1 MQQLEMDVQTIEVKT
16 DPAARHS
23 MGSRIGLIFTTGV
36 SEIKRKGTVT
46 RLYFEIKGLERE
58 KEKFVHPL
66 GVRAWEAHVHHPDL
80 AGILVNLKEL
90 QIEMNRLKTQF
101 GEHDTEIGDIDH
113 TKAELTEKFNKDL
126 DLLEQA
132 IVPHRER
139 IEKINAEKESNKV
152 QIEELRSQQDHI
164 SQQIRLHQQSIQ
176 EFDLGSD
183 ANKETQIR
191 VEQEAIRSLYL
202 EKADLDCKLPFLQS
216 TSEKL
221 KIELANEHAEIERGE
236 LNKETSKRDFEQR
249 IKGYNE
255 QIQHLEDKKKQL
267 SREMEHYRREMQPF
281 LFDLGKKVEQL
292 RLEEDAFHEN
302 YEQLDAYTRDVQ
314 TRQKQIIEAE
324 SLSRAMDRAAWTK
337 FLVFS
342 GTMVAL
348 FASAIMLLL
357 K

>member
-1 MQQLEMDVQTIEVKT
+1 MDVQTIEVKT
-16 DPAARHS
+16 DPAAKHS

-46 RLYFEIKGLERE
+46 RLYFEIKSLERE
-58 KEKFVHPL
+58 KEKYVHAL

-101 GEHDTEIGDIDH
+101 GEHDTEIADIDH
-113 TKAELTEKFNKDL
+113 TKAELTVKFNADL

-176 EFDLGSD
+176 ELDLGSD

-191 VEQEAIRSLYL
+191 LEQETIRTLYL
-202 EKADLDCKLPFLQS
+202 EKADLDCKLPFLHS
-216 TSEKL
+216 TAEKL

-236 LNKETSKRDFEQR
+236 QHKETSKRDFEQH

-267 SREMEHYRREMQPF
+267 GREMEHYRREMQPF
-281 LFDLGKKVEQL
+281 LYDLGKKVEQL
-292 RLEEDAFHEN
+292 RLEEDSFHEN
-302 YEQLDAYTRDVQ
+302 YEQLDTYTRDVQ

-342 GTMVAL
+342 GTVVVL